1 MQEDLHRSDENETKD
16 SKGPGQ
22 SDCVGADTRPKWN
35 SDNIEPEA
43 QNDHDRNGENDDDPR
58 RELSLHRTTTA
69 KLCHEN
75 EGKDQSRDGAGHAP
89 RYRLWEKKQ
98 VQQCRNQT
106 QSGNGESAFH
116 IEAHK
121 PEMPIGKLASERA
134 PQGDYHR
141 REAHE
146 R

>member
-1 MQEDLHRSDENETKD
+1 MQEDLHRSDKNETKD
-16 SKGPGQ
+16 CKGPRQ
-22 SDCVGADTRPKWN
+22 SDCVGADTRTKWN

-43 QNDHDRNGENDDDPR
+43 QDDHDRNRENDDDPG
-58 RELSLHRTTTA
+58 RELSLHGTTTA
-69 KLCHEN
+69 KLSHEN
-75 EGKDQSRDGAGHAP
+75 EGKDQGRDGAGHAP
-89 RYRLWEKKQ
+89 RYRLGDKEQ

-106 QSGNGESAFH
+106 QSGDGESAFH

-121 PEMPIGKLASERA
+121 SEMPIGELASERA

-141 REAHE
+141 GEAHE